1 MKCFPTGSGIFPP
14 ILLHQKCNCIG
25 GQKVDYISTFLASR
39 LMFNH
44 KDEKDYFPS
53 IIVNYVAEMKETV
66 FLYER
71 TAKQSPSLSFERL
84 QNNSSAKRTHFAS
97 GSGPWVPELSR
108 KLNPTSLQSV
118 CPKIQQPHYKEHTYW
133 IQLSYHETNLQESYH
148 ITAFQVRI
156 WRLNVYLELHPME
169 NGHFTGPDMARSLVA
184 DKWAIWLLLS
194 EITLKYIFS
203 FGQYVVSY

>member
-1 MKCFPTGSGIFPP
+1 MKCFLTGSGIFPP

-44 KDEKDYFPS
+44 KDEKGCFPS

-71 TAKQSPSLSFERL
+71 TAKQLPSLRFKRL
-84 QNNSSAKRTHFAS
+84 QNNVAVRYFAS

-108 KLNPTSLQSV
+108 KLNPTSLKSV
-118 CPKIQQPHYKEHTYW
+118 LPKIQQPYYKEHTHW
-133 IQLSYHETNLQESYH
+133 IQLSHHKTNLQESYH
-148 ITAFQVRI
+148 IIAFQVRI
-156 WRLNVYLELHPME
+156 WRLNIYLKLHPME
-169 NGHFTGPDMARSLVA
+169 DDHFTGPDKARSLVA
-184 DKWAIWLLLS
+184 GNA
-194 EITLKYIFS
+194 TN
-203 FGQYVVSY
+203 GQYGCCCLKSPWNISLASTSML